1 MQQAFEPCG
10 CSRHLSHCG
19 ETPCADGTVKRCLG
33 QAGETPSTPSLP
45 RRHHPRIQAAGN
57 PVRLPREYQCRSPSH
72 SATRRAARG
81 VAPQNEREREGGSCR
96 VGHNML
102 SSHQQ
107 LTHLSHLKS
116 DAIKTEKHKYVRKQ
130 IHKKI
135 LQACGQSGLHLCPHN
150 FLPESLLSVS
160 QGRKIQTGCSGWLDI
175 ASAAQNEACY
185 QDPAHVQGL
194 RIEGR
199 FAALLSPFI
208 QRSCDLVEIDPCQS
222 AVQPD

>member
-1 MQQAFEPCG
+1 MKRHVLTERSSAVWARQVKRLR
-10 CSRHLSHCG
+10 RHLFRAVIIPASRR
-19 ETPCADGTVKRCLG
+19 PAIQCACQGNINAAHRHTRQLEGRLG
-33 QAGETPSTPSLP
+33 ALRLKMRGRGKAVHVGWATTCYPLINNLP
-45 RRHHPRIQAAGN
+45 P
-57 PVRLPREYQCRSPSH
+57 
-72 SATRRAARG
+72 
-81 VAPQNEREREGGSCR
+81 
-96 VGHNML
+96 
-102 SSHQQ
+102 
-107 LTHLSHLKS
+107 SHLKS